1 MTFNILISCM
11 HQKDASII
19 ERTGVQSDV
28 VVINQC
34 DHNSIEEFDFIN
46 RKGEKCH
53 AKFICTTERGLS
65 RSSNMAIRYAE
76 GDICEM
82 LEVTDWGWSDHWFLK
97 LQKWLSSKCKSIDDV
112 EDCKN
117 IFNVLCN
124 SGKSDRIYN
133 CFAQNLNNQPT
144 TAELFPELIVR
155 TDEQGNNIPLS
166 NAEELYDLIMS
177 SQD

>member
-1 MTFNILISCM
+1 MLDFKKANEYITNTSEHDIYVRLQIYVSWAAYKYDREFGHDILATIAIAFAGPF
-11 HQKDASII
+11 K
-19 ERTGVQSDV
+19 
-28 VVINQC
+28 
-34 DHNSIEEFDFIN
+34 FD
-46 RKGEKCH
+46 
-53 AKFICTTERGLS
+53 TTVFE
-65 RSSNMAIRYAE
+65 E

-144 TAELFPELIVR
+144 TAELFPELVPYGFLN
-155 TDEQGNNIPLS
+155 GNIWPR
-166 NAEELYDLIMS
+166 I
-177 SQD
+177 